1 MTTILIVLAIIWCW
15 CAYEAFTSPVWP
27 YDYLNEYKKSKIKKK
42 KL

>member
-1 MTTILIVLAIIWCW
+1 MTTILIVLVISWCW